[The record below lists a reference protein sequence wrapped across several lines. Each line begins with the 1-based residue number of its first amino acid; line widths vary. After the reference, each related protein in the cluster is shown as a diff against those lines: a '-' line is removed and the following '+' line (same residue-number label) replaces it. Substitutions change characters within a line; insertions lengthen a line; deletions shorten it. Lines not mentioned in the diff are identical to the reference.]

1 MNRSRSDRSLHANSD
16 RTPRGTAPA
25 PAGAGNRAGTRSAV
39 YVARRVHFSAAHRLW
54 NPEFTEDENW
64 ATFGHCNNPKGHGH
78 NYTLE
83 VTVHGPIDPDTGFVI
98 DLAVLKRV
106 LNERIVSRVD
116 HKHLNEDVDFLRGV
130 NPTAENLAVCFWNEI
145 RDHIPAGN
153 LYRVRVYE
161 SEQNY
166 ADYFG
171 EEY

>member
-1 MNRSRSDRSLHANSD
+1 MNKSGSGPSRRASSRRGQASPALAGSA
-16 RTPRGTAPA
+16 PRA
-25 PAGAGNRAGTRSAV
+25 RASARSAV
-39 YVARRVHFSAAHRLW
+39 QVARRVHFSAAHRLW
-54 NPEFTEDENW
+54 NPQFTEDENW
-64 ATFGHCNNPKGHGH
+64 STFGNCNNPKGHGH

-83 VTVHGPIDPDTGFVI
+83 VTVRGPIDPDTGFVV

-106 LNERIVSRVD
+106 LDERIVKRVD

-145 RDHIPAGN
+145 CDHIPAGS

-161 SEQNY
+161 SERNF

-171 EEY
+171 EEC